1 MTAERTAWTLG
12 LLGLVPFVAG
22 AAVFGYGPPLWRG
35 PALLGLL
42 AYATAILS
50 FLGGVRWGWEMNAR
64 PASPLALVGSN
75 LPPLAAVVLLAA
87 PGLTA
92 AWQIGGFVLAF
103 VLQWLWDL
111 QLRGAPGWWPRLRT
125 ALTAGVCVCLAVAL
139 EAALDL
145 TGG

>member
-1 MTAERTAWTLG
+1 MNAERTAWALG
-12 LLGLVPFVAG
+12 LLGLIPFAAG
-22 AAVFGYGPPLWRG
+22 AIVFGYGQPLWRG

-50 FLGGVRWGWEMNAR
+50 FLGGVRWGCEMNAR
-64 PASPLALVGSN
+64 AASPLALTGSN
-75 LPPLAAVVLLAA
+75 LAPIAGFALLAA

-111 QLRGAPGWWPRLRT
+111 QLRGAPPWWPRLRT

-145 TGG
+145 TG